1 MGYEANSRLNLSSIA
16 FPRHFG
22 GGLSGAPTLTLAG
35 GGAGVRATLTF
46 GSVPSGLVVD
56 GMVRVLGK
64 TAGTCRSDVTR
75 LALPTIDLS
84 DPILLC

>member
-1 MGYEANSRLNLSSIA
+1 VRPVYWRGFLRCTNPAGPTWLVTPELS
-16 FPRHFG
+16 FNG
-22 GGLSGAPTLTLAG
+22 GVSGAPTLTLAG

-64 TAGTCRSDVTR
+64 NCQYVP
-75 LALPTIDLS
+75 L
-84 DPILLC
+84 